1 MLMCLFLSTI
11 CNVYSLFIVPNC
23 CFFFPNCFLHVG
35 NSGQFFDE
43 VVFSESSFQ
52 DMRRNEALFACE
64 GGHLKVS
71 KSKIREY
78 KYIHGK

>member
-1 MLMCLFLSTI
+1 ML
-11 CNVYSLFIVPNC
+11 
-23 CFFFPNCFLHVG
+23 FFFSNCFLHVG

-43 VVFSESSFQ
+43 VVLSESSFQ

>member
-11 CNVYSLFIVPNC
+11 CNVYSLFIVPNY
-23 CFFFPNCFLHVG
+23 FLHIG

-52 DMRRNEALFACE
+52 DMRRNEALLLVKEA
-64 GGHLKVS
+64 
-71 KSKIREY
+71 I
-78 KYIHGK
+78 